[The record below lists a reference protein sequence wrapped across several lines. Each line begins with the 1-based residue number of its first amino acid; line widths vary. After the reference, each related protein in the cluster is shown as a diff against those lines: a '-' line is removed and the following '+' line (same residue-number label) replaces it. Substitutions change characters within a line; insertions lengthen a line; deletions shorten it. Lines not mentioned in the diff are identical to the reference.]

1 MSNTSPTTPPGAT
14 QQDQQPPPPP
24 SADQLPFHGTH
35 PVYHYTAL
43 GVAGLGLLAL
53 ALPPRNWG
61 FRSTLLS
68 SSVFI
73 SSNQLAHDYTGRSF
87 IQRWGERTEKLEAAI
102 TSGDSDETRRIKE
115 AIRAEKLRRR
125 EALPEEER
133 RRQEALDRARDKSK
147 SPWFREWDEKEK
159 QALADGK
166 GYGGLI
172 MDTVKEAFGVEEE
185 KPVAGDANKAKEGA
199 DKKQDGTK

>member
-1 MSNTSPTTPPGAT
+1 MSNTSTTTPAGAT
-14 QQDQQPPPPP
+14 QQPQQDNQQPPPPP
-24 SADQLPFHGTH
+24 PPFNGTH

-53 ALPPRNWG
+53 ALPPRTWG

-87 IQRWGERTEKLEAAI
+87 VQRWSERTEKLEAAI
-102 TSGDSDETRRIKE
+102 NSGDSDETRRIKE

-133 RRQEALDRARDKSK
+133 RRLEALDRAKTKS
-147 SPWFREWDEKEK
+147 SWFREWDEKEK
-159 QALADGK
+159 QALADGR

-172 MDTVKEAFGVEEE
+172 MDTVKEAFGVDEE
-185 KPVAGDANKAKEGA
+185 KPAAADADKAKEAA
-199 DKKQDGTK
+199 DKKPDGAK

>member
-1 MSNTSPTTPPGAT
+1 MSNTSPTAPSGAT
-14 QQDQQPPPPP
+14 PEPQQDNQKQPP
-24 SADQLPFHGTH
+24 PFHGTH

-53 ALPPRNWG
+53 ALPPRTWG

-87 IQRWGERTEKLEAAI
+87 VQRWGERTEKLEAAI
-102 TSGDSDETRRIKE
+102 NSGDSDETRRIKE

-133 RRQEALDRARDKSK
+133 RRLEALDRARDKSK
-147 SPWFREWDEKEK
+147 SSWFREWDEKEK
-159 QALADGK
+159 QALADGR

-172 MDTVKEAFGVEEE
+172 MDTVREAFGVDEE
-185 KPVAGDANKAKEGA
+185 KPAAGDANKAKEGA
-199 DKKQDGTK
+199 DKKPDGTK